1 MKRPGGGNPSSHLQ
15 MASPNDMDYGV
26 VGMEADG
33 DAEEEMMACGGGGG
47 CGGGEKKRRLSAE
60 QVRALERSFEVENKL
75 EPERKARLARDLGL
89 QPRQVAVWFQNR
101 RARWKTKQLER
112 DYNALRHSYDALRVD
127 HDALRRDKE
136 ALLAEVRAAHARFLV
151 LYVRNG

>member
-1 MKRPGGGNPSSHLQ
+1 MKRPGGGNPSSLHQ

-60 QVRALERSFEVENKL
+60 Q
-75 EPERKARLARDLGL
+75 
-89 QPRQVAVWFQNR
+89 
-101 RARWKTKQLER
+101 TKQLER

-136 ALLAEVRAAHARFLV
+136 ALLAEVRAAHTRLNYAAA
-151 LYVRNG
+151 